1 MLNEEELANEDDD
14 SDDTVNNII
23 HPAIDIYTDGSL
35 NKLLTISNGA
45 FIMGSGWI
53 IPQLDIKYGCASTHW
68 PSSTKAEL
76 IAIWTAI
83 LAIPIWITT
92 INIFTDSQ
100 AAIDSINKAKT
111 SLWNVRQ
118 YTKTPNSMIIEQ
130 ILRLTRTKIQSLNL
144 IKVKGH
150 SGDLFNN
157 LADDIAKQAASAGPR
172 LLLR

>member
-1 MLNEEELANEDDD
+1 MIL
-14 SDDTVNNII
+14 DTQLIKSSLHHNTAREALLDTLRSIQDVSIADNIT
-23 HPAIDIYTDGSL
+23 AIDIYTDGSL
-35 NKLLTISNGA
+35 NKLLTTSNGA

-130 ILRLTRTKIQSLNL
+130 ILRLT
-144 IKVKGH
+144 
-150 SGDLFNN
+150 
-157 LADDIAKQAASAGPR
+157 
-172 LLLR
+172 